1 MSVAPTGIRIKF
13 KVILITFKAIDG
25 LVPYYIQSLIKVK
38 EKSSYNLRSNDELAP
53 PTLKSKKTLGD
64 RAFQVTAPT
73 LWNKL
78 PSVLRMKTSLKPFKA
93 KLKTLLFKEAY
104 DL

>member
-1 MSVAPTGIRIKF
+1 MSVAPIGVRIKF

-25 LVPYYIQSLIKVK
+25 LVPYYIQSLIEVK
-38 EKSSYNLRSNDELAP
+38 EKSSYNLRSNDEL
-53 PTLKSKKTLGD
+53 
-64 RAFQVTAPT
+64 
-73 LWNKL
+73 
-78 PSVLRMKTSLKPFKA
+78 LRMKTSLKPFKA